1 MRRGLLAAVL
11 ALGALAVAALA
22 LAGRL
27 LVVTDPLPPSAD
39 AIVVLAGSIPTR
51 VLEAA
56 DLYRAGL
63 APRIVI
69 TRERLVRGETVL
81 RARGVNLPESDELAR
96 AALEQLGVPAGA
108 IVRLRRRAR
117 STESEARTVARYAC
131 SHRLRRLVI
140 VTSRPHTRRARL
152 IYRRALGDVAVSV
165 RPSRYDV
172 FAATRWWHVRR
183 DAKIVLYE
191 YERLAHHLLR
201 ERWSIRPCGG
211 LQPSGSAER
220 AAAAGTP
227 RERSLRGA
235 RP

>member
-1 MRRGLLAAVL
+1 MRGWRLALVLALAAVS
-11 ALGALAVAALA
+11 AAAVS

-27 LVVTDPLPPSAD
+27 LVVADPLPPSTD

-63 APRIVI
+63 APRVVV
-69 TRERLVRGETVL
+69 TRERLARGESVLRVRGVHI
-81 RARGVNLPESDELAR
+81 PESDELTI
-96 AALEQLGVPAGA
+96 AALEQLGVPAHA

-131 SHRLRRLVI
+131 SHRLRSLAI
-140 VTSRPHTRRARL
+140 VTSRPHSRRARL
-152 IYRRALGDVAVSV
+152 IYRRALADAVAVAV

-172 FAATRWWHVRR
+172 FAAARWWHIPR

-191 YERLAHHLLR
+191 YERLIHYWLR
-201 ERWSIRPCGG
+201 ERWTIQPCGG
-211 LQPSGSAER
+211 LRRRTGGS
-220 AAAAGTP
+220 P
-227 RERSLRGA
+227 RSM
-235 RP
+235 P